1 MKNTKFDRQK
11 TLSEIINRFKQQ
23 GIENII
29 LFDSM
34 VKGNVTEDSDID
46 LVIITDSD
54 KLFESFEERLKE
66 KIKFRNLILDLS
78 KTTPIDLLFFT
89 KAEFKVLSEQQPL
102 FINELKINGRVL
114 YEKNADYFYYKE
126 SNTRVECFLTKT

>member
-1 MKNTKFDRQK
+1 
-11 TLSEIINRFKQQ
+11 
-23 GIENII
+23 
-29 LFDSM
+29 M

-78 KTTPIDLLFFT
+78 KTTPIDLLFLQ
-89 KAEFKVLSEQQPL
+89 KR
-102 FINELKINGRVL
+102 NLK
-114 YEKNADYFYYKE
+114 FYQNNNLC
-126 SNTRVECFLTKT
+126 SLMN

>member
-23 GIENII
+23 GIEKII
-29 LFDSM
+29 LFDLM

-114 YEKNADYFYYKE
+114 YEKNADYFYY
-126 SNTRVECFLTKT
+126 